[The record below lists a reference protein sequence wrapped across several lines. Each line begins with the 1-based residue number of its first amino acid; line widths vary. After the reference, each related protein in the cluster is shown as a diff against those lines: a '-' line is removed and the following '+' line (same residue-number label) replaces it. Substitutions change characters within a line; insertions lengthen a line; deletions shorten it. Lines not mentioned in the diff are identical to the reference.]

1 MNHYIKSIV
10 EGFDFNN
17 IDNSSKNKNL
27 AKSAINLIIKKYSDD
42 IKNKILNHV
51 KLNSDEMQLLDT
63 YAPEFRKQMKIKI
76 DELLPLIIYHLV
88 DNKADNLD
96 WIDLGKFCKE
106 NEFEMSPQG
115 KFILTYIPTQEDIIK
130 VKKFLQTIQELE
142 SHRDTR
148 IQEERYSFLTLCILP
163 YDEDGDILTRWEWG
177 QQGNKFIEKFK
188 DLSLKSSGDFDGNY
202 TVTEFLENQYL
213 LCLLIKQLVLAN
225 NKKLFT
231 SKKGIGKEAK
241 ITHHIIAIGYHL
253 CNNMDLEDIYKNL
266 LKIKYIKN
274 NFGMDNC
281 FHIDPDDCPFVWVK
295 DKDIKNLDDALDKL
309 IIFSKEYINQ
319 CNLYAKEIDVD
330 EDEDE
335 L

>member
-27 AKSAINLIIKKYSDD
+27 AKSAINLIIKKYSKE
-42 IKNKILNHV
+42 IKKKILNHI
-51 KLNSDEMQLLDT
+51 KLNSEEIQILHT
-63 YAPEFRKQMKIKI
+63 YAPEFRKQMEIKI

-88 DNKADNLD
+88 DNKVDNLD
-96 WIDLGKFCKE
+96 WINFDKFCKE
-106 NEFEMSPQG
+106 NDFEMSPQG
-115 KFILTYIPTQEDIIK
+115 KFILTYIPTQEDVIK

-148 IQEERYSFLTLCILP
+148 IPEERYSFLTLCIHP

-177 QQGNKFIEKFK
+177 QHNGKFIEKFK
-188 DLSLKSSGDFDGNY
+188 ELSLKSDGDFDGNY
-202 TVTEFLENQYL
+202 TVTEFLENEYL

-225 NKKLFT
+225 NKKLFI
-231 SKKGIGKEAK
+231 SNSGIGKKTK
-241 ITHHIIAIGYHL
+241 ITHNIIGIGYHL

-274 NFGMDNC
+274 NFDMDNC

-309 IIFSKEYINQ
+309 IIFAKEYINQ
-319 CNLYAKEIDVD
+319 CNFYIKEI
-330 EDEDE
+330 EDQDDE